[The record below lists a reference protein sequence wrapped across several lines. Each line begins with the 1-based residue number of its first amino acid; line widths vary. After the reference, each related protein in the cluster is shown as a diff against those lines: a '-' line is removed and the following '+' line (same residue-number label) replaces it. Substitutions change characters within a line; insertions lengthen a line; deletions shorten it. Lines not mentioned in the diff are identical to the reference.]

1 MFKYYASDIV
11 GLLLLAVDFFLV
23 IIFISILLV
32 LWRGG

>member
-1 MFKYYASDIV
+1 MFKYYASDIF
-11 GLLLLAVDFFLV
+11 GLLLLAVDLFLV